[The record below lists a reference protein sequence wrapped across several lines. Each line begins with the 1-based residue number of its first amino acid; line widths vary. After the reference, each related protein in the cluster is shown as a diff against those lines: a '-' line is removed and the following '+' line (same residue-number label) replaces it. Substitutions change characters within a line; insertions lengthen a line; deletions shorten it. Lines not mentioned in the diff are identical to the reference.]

1 MKQVFL
7 AIIIALMT
15 VGLYGQE
22 PGAVQNEPKVRLKVV
37 YEKTFDEEIL
47 DVIFDTAT
55 VAIEEAKQMGWKEE
69 AFSEEEKAKGKV
81 LVSYPKVVFISRG
94 RRISRLPAERGNSY
108 NAKEL
113 PIYDRDGRVVNK
125 IVLKDYGE
133 EYTRFSP
140 MRKFITV
147 GKMPQ
152 EWRPDYSGGTLY
164 DNNGRIIW
172 EIEGPAEP
180 TALAVSDEG
189 YVIAGRVD
197 WMNGPPTR
205 GGDFYVYDPRG
216 ARIATI
222 ENPDKR
228 RLASLLANFSKDGNY
243 ALLCFSPEEAQPAVF
258 VLISKEGKI
267 LWKKEIACIHSR
279 WVGETDVFPKKG
291 VIGCIYKGGLQLFYV
306 DWNGNLRWLA
316 PLTASGYACC
326 RFAQDGKR
334 VYASSS
340 KGYLWCF
347 DLNTGRTIW
356 RHKEPWSPP
365 VEGKRGVPE
374 APEFVELYELGQN
387 IVVNA
392 TYKVL
397 VFDSKT
403 GKLVAETEYGKD
415 TRIFLSPH
423 NGRIFVVDVKG
434 KRVLGLEVKEG

>member
-22 PGAVQNEPKVRLKVV
+22 PVVDQGEPKVKLKVV
-37 YEKTFDEEIL
+37 YEKSFDEEIL

-55 VAIEEAKQMGWKEE
+55 VSIEEAKQMGWKEE
-69 AFSEEEKAKGKV
+69 AFTEEEKAKGKV
-81 LVSYPKVVFISRG
+81 SISYPRVVFVSRG
-94 RRISRLPAERGNSY
+94 RRLSWLPDERRGSY
-108 NAKEL
+108 RTKEIEFHDKNAKIINKL
-113 PIYDRDGRVVNK
+113 ILGRKTSQQVF
-125 IVLKDYGE
+125 
-133 EYTRFSP
+133 FSP
-140 MRKFITV
+140 NKKYILVNRLLSEWGSGYSLGGAVYERI
-147 GKMPQ
+147 GKK
-152 EWRPDYSGGTLY
+152 
-164 DNNGRIIW
+164 IW
-172 EIEGPAEP
+172 EIDELTPM
-180 TALAVSDEG
+180 AVSDEG
-189 YVIAGRVD
+189 YVIAGHVD

-205 GGDFYVYDPRG
+205 GGDFYVYDPQG

-222 ENPDKR
+222 VNPDKR

-258 VLISKEGKI
+258 VLIAKEGKI
-267 LWKKEIACIHSR
+267 LWKKEIACIYSR
-279 WVGETDVFPKKG
+279 WVGETDIFPQKG
-291 VIGCIYKGGLQLFYV
+291 VIGCIYKGGLQLFYI
-306 DWNGNLRWLA
+306 DWTGNLRWLI

-347 DLNTGRTIW
+347 DLKTGKVIW

-365 VEGKRGVPE
+365 VEGKRGVPG
-374 APEFVELYELGQN
+374 APEFLELYELGQN

-403 GKLVAETEYGKD
+403 GKLVAESDYGKD
-415 TRIFLSPH
+415 TRIFLSLH
-423 NGRIFVVDVKG
+423 NGRIFVIDVKG
-434 KRVLGLEVKEG
+434 KRVLGLEVEEG